1 MIDEKEY
8 LEATETGKK
17 MLEALTAAYNEQ
29 KAEHDIVKQNGAEI
43 LITIELDDEL
53 LERLES
59 SKKNGFEILNLIG
72 KELKVEL
79 GQQVNSENTGLE
91 IMSIKLLK
99 QLEEQEKDMDNS
111 KEYAIQ
117 LSVKAV
123 ESKTKTKASTTSKN
137 KGM

>member
-1 MIDEKEY
+1 MIEETDY
-8 LEATETGKK
+8 IEASETGKK
-17 MLEALTAAYNEQ
+17 MLEALRVAYNEQ
-29 KAEHDIVKQNGAEI
+29 KVEHDLVKQNGTEI
-43 LITIELDDEL
+43 LITIDLDNEL

-79 GQQVNSENTGLE
+79 GQQVISENTGLE

-99 QLEEQEKDMDNS
+99 QLEEEEQSMETS
-111 KEYAIQ
+111 KEYAIE

-123 ESKTKTKASTTSKN
+123 EAKTKTVSTSKH